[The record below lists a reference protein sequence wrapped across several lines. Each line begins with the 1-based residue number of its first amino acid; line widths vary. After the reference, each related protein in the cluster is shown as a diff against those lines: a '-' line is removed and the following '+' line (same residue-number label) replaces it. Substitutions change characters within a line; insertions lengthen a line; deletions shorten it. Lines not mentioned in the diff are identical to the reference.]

1 MNSDLQT
8 QVLRERVSKLEALV
22 RFLYKHLDVTY
33 VQGDFELDPA
43 DKEVAEWLKQ
53 HNELKAMAAYR
64 SIHNVSLA
72 EAKTAVDE
80 IRMGLGY

>member
-1 MNSDLQT
+1 MNIDLQT
-8 QVLRERVSKLEALV
+8 QALRERVSKLEALV
-22 RFLYKHLDVTY
+22 RFLYKHLGVTY

-53 HNELKAMAAYR
+53 RNELKALAAYR
-64 SIHNVSLA
+64 AIHNVSLP
-72 EAKTAVDE
+72 EAKAAVDE